1 MHILSEQE
9 SIVHH
14 FIAELRDES
23 IQQDSWRFRQNLS
36 RLGEIMAYEVSRKL
50 AYHAAE
56 VKTVL
61 GTATVASLNQQPVL
75 LTVLRAG
82 LPFFE
87 GFQRMFDH
95 APSGFIGAYRSHPT
109 GDSSF
114 TIDLNYQAAPA
125 LEGQDVIL
133 VDPML
138 ASGRSLVAAIR
149 ALKDHGAPRH
159 WHLAVAIAAP
169 EGVQYLKENID
180 VPYTLWVGALDSHLN
195 EKSYIVPGLG
205 DAGDLAYGH
214 KQ

>member
-1 MHILSEQE
+1 MRVLSEQA

-14 FIAELRDES
+14 FIAELRDKS

-36 RLGEIMAYEVSRKL
+36 RLGEVMGYEISREL
-50 AYHAAE
+50 AYQTTRVE
-56 VKTVL
+56 TVL
-61 GTATVASLNQQPVL
+61 GSAQVSALRQQPVL
-75 LTVLRAG
+75 VTVLRAG

-95 APSGFIGAYRSHPT
+95 APSGFIGAYRSHPA

-125 LEGQDVIL
+125 LEDQDVIL

-138 ASGRSLVAAIR
+138 ATGKSLVAAIQ
-149 ALKDHGAPRH
+149 ALQGHGKPRH

-180 VPYTLWVGALDSHLN
+180 APYTLWIGALDSHLN